1 MDDFRE
7 KVGADLPKI
16 LNIASAPERE
26 IEAYDVIVSQASVV
40 ASQAEALHKIKGW
53 AGASA
58 QGWPKDA
65 PAQESAPPLENGAA
79 AVTEATEIVK
89 GKTK

>member
-7 KVGADLPKI
+7 KVGSDLPKI

-26 IEAYDVIVSQASVV
+26 IEAYDVIVSQASVI

-53 AGASA
+53 AAASA
-58 QGWPKDA
+58 QQWPKDA
-65 PAQESAPPLENGAA
+65 PAQESAPLENGAA
-79 AVTEATEIVK
+79 AVSEATKIVK
-89 GKTK
+89 GGKAK